1 MRDITNT
8 YCWGKINFDVTEW
21 GYVVNTPYIHYSL
34 QSGWF
39 SKVLTLQTEERL
51 TVGLDPSVHSAVSVL
66 LLNCLFLSYSFN
78 YGEQEVKESRPP
90 RPYTHTPYLL
100 QRTPILPCID
110 THTNTQSFH
119 QSPAKYI
126 TKDRQG
132 QTETSCPFNQKK
144 KKKKLFF
151 KCINVLYLYKL
162 LFIGLGFW
170 LSENNGMISKGPYDT
185 ENWRNGSF
193 TITGINYILKYI
205 QTDIPQYY
213 CYYFIFY

>member
-21 GYVVNTPYIHYSL
+21 GYVVNTPYIHSGL

-100 QRTPILPCID
+100 QRTPHTTTYRHTQTHKAFTSHQQNTLKKTD
-110 THTNTQSFH
+110 TGTNRNVMSIQS
-119 QSPAKYI
+119 
-126 TKDRQG
+126 
-132 QTETSCPFNQKK
+132 ETF
-144 KKKKLFF
+144 FF
-151 KCINVLYLYKL
+151 KCIIFLCLYKL
-162 LFIGLGFW
+162 LFKVW
-170 LSENNGMISKGPYDT
+170 VSECQKTLEWFLKDHMTLKTGEMAA
-185 ENWRNGSF
+185 ENSA
-193 TITGINYILKYI
+193 LPS
-205 QTDIPQYY
+205 QE
-213 CYYFIFY
+213 

>member
-1 MRDITNT
+1 MWSAEIYLHRHTHKTSVSTVRDITNT

-100 QRTPILPCID
+100 QRTPHTAMYRH
-110 THTNTQSFH
+110 THKYTKLSPVTSKIHYERQTGTN
-119 QSPAKYI
+119 
-126 TKDRQG
+126 R
-132 QTETSCPFNQKK
+132 
-144 KKKKLFF
+144 
-151 KCINVLYLYKL
+151 NVMS
-162 LFIGLGFW
+162 I
-170 LSENNGMISKGPYDT
+170 
-185 ENWRNGSF
+185 
-193 TITGINYILKYI
+193 
-205 QTDIPQYY
+205 
-213 CYYFIFY
+213 